1 MKKKKKNIQLTFS
14 SLQIYFLLTLSG
26 RMENPFH
33 ANCTLTI
40 RPIPLPSPSLVV
52 MFVFLA
58 PVLVN
63 SIYSYASLPSPKGC
77 PHGLTTFGTFFFEG
91 GVSGSEFDDIR

>member
-1 MKKKKKNIQLTFS
+1 MKKKKKNIQLAFF

-26 RMENPFH
+26 RMENPVH

-40 RPIPLPSPSLVV
+40 RPIPPPSPSLVV
-52 MFVFLA
+52 TFAFLA

-63 SIYSYASLPSPKGC
+63 SIYSLRFASLA
-77 PHGLTTFGTFFFEG
+77 
-91 GVSGSEFDDIR
+91 